1 MTTIEIGERLALLN
15 ACLNGLSAILIFT
28 GWRFARRHMRSEH
41 RACMIGALA
50 SSTLFLASYL
60 TRVALTG
67 THADPHQGI
76 VHYVYLF
83 VLVTHMILAI
93 VIVPLVLR
101 SAWLAYR
108 DRIVEHRKIARITIP
123 LWLYVSVTGVVVYVM
138 LYAIPV

>member
-1 MTTIEIGERLALLN
+1 MTTIEIGARLALLN

-28 GWRFARRHMRSEH
+28 GWQFARRHMRSEH

-50 SSTLFLASYL
+50 SSILFLASYL

-67 THADPHQGI
+67 THADPHQGL

-83 VLVTHMILAI
+83 VLLTHMVLAI

-101 SAWLAYR
+101 TAWLAYR